1 MHTYRSDLCSARAG
15 DCYGDEHRI
24 CATCGSEGTRKY
36 GPMQTGAIDVS
47 LRIGVVPYQD
57 LSCAQNG
64 MHNCV
69 RSSLRSSEREC

>member
-1 MHTYRSDLCSARAG
+1 
-15 DCYGDEHRI
+15 
-24 CATCGSEGTRKY
+24 
-36 GPMQTGAIDVS
+36 MQTGAIDVS